1 MINSTLP
8 TLAMLKA
15 LTDFSVRSIKR
26 RFRIREKKVELP
38 VFGDPII
45 APGGDEC
52 QHYNGY
58 ASAQDNKLGLQATFH
73 HDVKHGGSA
82 FRWQSRSVFESYPTV
97 IHGGVIFSLL
107 DEALGHAVYAQ
118 CRTFG
123 LTIGTN
129 TKWYRVVKSG
139 TCITGRAK
147 VVRRFWRLLSVEGF
161 VFNEKG
167 KVAASCNGIFYV
179 PSKAQFRRVID
190 VANLPAQTV
199 EFCGRDDGF

>member
-1 MINSTLP
+1 MVKSTFP

-15 LTDFSVRSIKR
+15 LANFSIRSAKR
-26 RFRIREKKVELP
+26 QLRIREKRVALP
-38 VFGDPII
+38 EFGDPII

-58 ASAQDNKLGLQATFH
+58 ASAQDNEFGLQARFH
-73 HDVKHGGSA
+73 HDTRHGGSA
-82 FRWQSRSVFESYPTV
+82 FRWQSRPVFESYPTV

-123 LTIGTN
+123 LTIGT
-129 TKWYRVVKSG
+129 TTTWYRVIKSG
-139 TCITGRAK
+139 TTITGRAK
-147 VVRRFWRLLSVEGF
+147 VVRRFWRLLAVEGY

-167 KVAASCNGIFYV
+167 KVAASCMGIFFI
-179 PSKAQFRRVID
+179 PSRAQFRRVID
-190 VANLPAQTV
+190 VASLPAQTA
-199 EFCGRDDGF
+199 EFCGRDESF